1 MTVIEELRIPAAP
14 ERLWQLLVEEGG
26 AAAILPGLRGGTPG
40 RGTLRATVG
49 GHAVT
54 YRGYGRQ
61 HVDEPG
67 RRVTWTLSGREVR
80 GEGRAHV
87 EVRAR
92 FKAAPEGAC
101 DLRLTVLVDGRGR
114 LDEAGEEAR
123 GRAVGQG
130 IARFRR
136 ALERRLEEEGIE
148 ARVAVSPPPA
158 PGGARP
164 QLEIMPP
171 APTRLTPRITA
182 VAVALGAATVAAGVF
197 VVWRYLRRR

>member
-1 MTVIEELRIPAAP
+1 MTLIEELRLPASP
-14 ERLWQLLVEEGG
+14 ERLWAALVEEGG
-26 AAAILPGLRGGTPG
+26 AAATLPGFRPGAAG
-40 RGTLRATVG
+40 RGTVRVSVG

-92 FKAAPEGAC
+92 FKPAPQGGC

-114 LDEAGEEAR
+114 LEEAGEEAR
-123 GRAVGQG
+123 NRAVTQG
-130 IARFRR
+130 IARFRK
-136 ALERRLEEEGIE
+136 AVEGMISERG
-148 ARVAVSPPPA
+148 APA
-158 PGGARP
+158 PAGGPDTAAGSRP

-171 APTRLTPRITA
+171 SPERLRPQVTGT
-182 VAVALGAATVAAGVF
+182 LGALALALAAAAAWAA
-197 VVWRYLRRR
+197 WRYRRRR